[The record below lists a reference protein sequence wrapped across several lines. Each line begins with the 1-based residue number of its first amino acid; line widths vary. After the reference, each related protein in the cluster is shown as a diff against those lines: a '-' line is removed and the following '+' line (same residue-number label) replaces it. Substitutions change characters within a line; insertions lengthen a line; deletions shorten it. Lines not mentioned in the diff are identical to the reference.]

1 MPRAVRTTVCSGCIQ
16 DFPHKEM
23 YLVSR
28 FMNRANP
35 DTSNMYST
43 MYCAK
48 CKTSDMIDIYCNK
61 CVDCN
66 KNNSSFNYEGLKP
79 KYCSKCCLPSNS
91 IIIFLSS
98 MTKSKGKYVKFLH
111 QLTLYCLFNV
121 G

>member
-43 MYCAK
+43 MYCSK
-48 CKTSDMIDIYCNK
+48 CIKKDRDNFHEII
-61 CVDCN
+61 
-66 KNNSSFNYEGLKP
+66 EKP
-79 KYCSKCCLPSNS
+79 KPPKKPKT
-91 IIIFLSS
+91 
-98 MTKSKGKYVKFLH
+98 TKKKKDAKKK
-111 QLTLYCLFNV
+111 
-121 G
+121 

>member
-28 FMNRANP
+28 FMNRSNP

-48 CKTSDMIDIYCNK
+48 CIKKDSDNFHEII
-61 CVDCN
+61 
-66 KNNSSFNYEGLKP
+66 EKP
-79 KYCSKCCLPSNS
+79 KPPKKPKT
-91 IIIFLSS
+91 
-98 MTKSKGKYVKFLH
+98 TKKKKDEKD
-111 QLTLYCLFNV
+111 N
-121 G
+121 